1 MSNRRDLAS
10 EEATADKSLQ
20 QDSLA
25 HLEQVLAQSRSLL
38 AVRQSTDALG
48 DATRDVEA
56 RVAALRLEQSELQ
69 RQLGAA
75 AHASVRDVLG
85 KGNNNKGD
93 VDENSAVQASRAQL
107 LQRVA
112 EQSERRNV
120 DELHTA
126 YRLAGKTAVQLKDQT
141 GLAIRIDT
149 SFDGRFYE
157 SYYVLLGGQQGDDG
171 HFTLEKHTVPY
182 FVPMRALAEQLLNSD
197 LDRFLDATS
206 DFCNA
211 VVSRRQ
217 QCELLKQLAGVTNM
231 AVTDAFDFVQ
241 LTVAASSRHQ
251 LTVLAAF
258 DNLRSGKP
266 TRLEVVA
273 ALDQQRQYPEIAA
286 RLVEFDRLDLAII
299 EEFQLH

>member
-1 MSNRRDLAS
+1 M
-10 EEATADKSLQ
+10 
-20 QDSLA
+20 
-25 HLEQVLAQSRSLL
+25 
-38 AVRQSTDALG
+38 
-48 DATRDVEA
+48 
-56 RVAALRLEQSELQ
+56 SELQ
-69 RQLGAA
+69 RQLSGA

-85 KGNNNKGD
+85 KADRGGGAL
-93 VDENSAVQASRAQL
+93 DENSAVQASRAQL

-126 YRLAGKTAVQLKDQT
+126 YRLAGKTAVHLKDQH
-141 GLAIRIDT
+141 GLAIRFDT

-157 SYYVLLGGQQGDDG
+157 SYYVLLGQRGAAADGQ
-171 HFTLEKHTVPY
+171 FTLEKHTVPY

-206 DFCNA
+206 DYCNA

-217 QCELLKQLAGVTNM
+217 QCELLKQLAGVTNI
-231 AVTDAFDFVQ
+231 AATDAFDFVQ

-273 ALDQQRQYPEIAA
+273 ANDQQRQYPDVAA
-286 RLVEFDRLDLAII
+286 RLVQFDRLDIAII
-299 EEFQLH
+299 EEFQLQ